1 MISTSVVADG
11 SLLLAI
17 PVAAAAGL
25 VSFLSPCV
33 LPLVPGYLSYIT
45 GLTGADL
52 GIVATAAPTRVPAT
66 VGGGGSVAGSEAPGS
81 DAGPTSTDGGDSGSS
96 EAGATVTTTA
106 VAVPPALSAVTKSS
120 RVLLGTLG
128 FVAGFSVIFISYG
141 ALFGALGGALLV
153 HQEAI
158 TRVMGVVVIL
168 LGLAFMGFL
177 PGMTREYRFHRA
189 PRIGIW
195 SAPLLGAL
203 FGLGWTPCIGP
214 TLAAVQTLAFTEGS
228 ALRGAVLS
236 LAYCVGLGVPFVL
249 LGLAFRRLAGTL
261 SWVRGHYLLVMRI
274 GGAMLIVIGLLLV
287 TGLWSDLMIL
297 MRTWTGSFEV
307 PL

>member
-1 MISTSVVADG
+1 MTGERRNATVVARSEVLCLRLDKEDFREFI
-11 SLLLAI
+11 LAR
-17 PVAAAAGL
+17 PEM
-25 VSFLSPCV
+25 
-33 LPLVPGYLSYIT
+33 
-45 GLTGADL
+45 ADE
-52 GIVATAAPTRVPAT
+52 I
-66 VGGGGSVAGSEAPGS
+66 
-81 DAGPTSTDGGDSGSS
+81 
-96 EAGATVTTTA
+96 
-106 VAVPPALSAVTKSS
+106 S
-120 RVLLGTLG
+120 RVLAERQ
-128 FVAGFSVIFISYG
+128 VARDGRRE
-141 ALFGALGGALLV
+141 GALGGALRV